1 LPDRSLVPLDC
12 ETVHKQAGQPV
23 STDQTGDDRVFDLAA
38 RRQLNRGYND
48 GLTRAVEI
56 VGTPLLLGYIGYVAD
71 GWLGIRPVLT
81 LVFGILGVSGIF
93 AKLWLGYDREMRELE
108 AKATWAR
115 PQPAAEGDAPPG
127 GGARS

>member
-12 ETVHKQAGQPV
+12 ESVHKQAGQPV

-56 VGTPLLLGYIGYVAD
+56 VGTPLLLGWVGFLLD
-71 GWLGIRPVLT
+71 GWLGIRPALT
-81 LVFGILGVSGIF
+81 LVLGLVGVSGIF
-93 AKLWLGYDREMRELE
+93 VKLWLGYDREMREHE
-108 AKATWAR
+108 SKAVWAR
-115 PQPAAEGDAPPG
+115 SAGRDGPPG